1 MAGIIGDLMSILS
14 EGNPVQVQNKFVASL
29 SAMYLAA
36 CCYSSKRMPFCVS
49 IHLCS
54 HTLVHLQQTKTS
66 INALKKFPFLACAPS
81 AEVDDLLDVS
91 ALESYIEKSAVVLI
105 FLSKGYFFSKNCL
118 REVRCSEQND
128 KPLVLVN
135 EADLSKGGIALKD
148 SRAEC
153 PEDLRS
159 FVFDDRAVIQY
170 GAESQTQSN
179 LCY

>member
-1 MAGIIGDLMSILS
+1 MSNCMSQMFYTNSRSVPVLLLNENLMRPELS
-14 EGNPVQVQNKFVASL
+14 KSDTTKYHLFLSHIWRSGQDQVAVI
-29 SAMYLAA
+29 
-36 CCYSSKRMPFCVS
+36 KRQLQLCLPGVS
-49 IHLCS
+49 I
-54 HTLVHLQQTKTS
+54 
-66 INALKKFPFLACAPS
+66 FLD
-81 AEVDDLLDVS
+81 VDDLLDVS